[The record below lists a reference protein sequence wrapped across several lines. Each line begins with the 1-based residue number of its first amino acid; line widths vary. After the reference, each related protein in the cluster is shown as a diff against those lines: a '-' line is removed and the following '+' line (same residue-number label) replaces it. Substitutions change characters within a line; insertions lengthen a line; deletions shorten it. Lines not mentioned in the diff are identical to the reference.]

1 MAKYRAMNNQNE
13 KQQIAGSMLPN
24 IVQAFRNKGF
34 SQNELAKSIG
44 RSEAWVSKLL
54 SGKQKSVDPVTFRKL
69 EIALEID
76 SFQLAKSGNIS
87 PLAAQIGAMVDS
99 DPLFANL
106 AVCAKEAITGARATF
121 TPRYVPTEEMAGL
134 GRKILAITQANPEKP
149 GKVAKL
155 ILQLLA

>member
-1 MAKYRAMNNQNE
+1 MDTENDKH
-13 KQQIAGSMLPN
+13 QIAGSMLPN

-34 SQNELAKSIG
+34 SQVELADQIG
-44 RSEAWVSKLL
+44 KSEAWVSKLL
-54 SGKQKSVDPVTFRKL
+54 SGKQRTLDDKTFRKL

-76 SFQLAKSGNIS
+76 FFGLGKSGNLS
-87 PLAAQIGAMVDS
+87 PLAEQIGTMVDA
-99 DPLFANL
+99 DPLFAKL
-106 AVCAKEAITGARATF
+106 AVCAKDAITGARATF

-134 GRKILAITQANPEKP
+134 GKKILAITQANPDKP

>member
-1 MAKYRAMNNQNE
+1 MSAPKN

-24 IVQAFRNKGF
+24 IVQAFRNKRLTQ
-34 SQNELAKSIG
+34 SELALKIG
-44 RSEAWVSKLL
+44 KSEAWVSKLMG
-54 SGKQKSVDPVTFRKL
+54 GKQQTIDDETFRKI

-76 SFQLAKSGNIS
+76 FFSLSKNGNVS
-87 PLAAQIGAMVDS
+87 PLASQIAAMVDN
-99 DPLFANL
+99 DPLFARL
-106 AVCAKEAITGARATF
+106 AVCAKDAITGARSTF

-134 GRKILAITQANPEKP
+134 GKKILAITQSNHDKP